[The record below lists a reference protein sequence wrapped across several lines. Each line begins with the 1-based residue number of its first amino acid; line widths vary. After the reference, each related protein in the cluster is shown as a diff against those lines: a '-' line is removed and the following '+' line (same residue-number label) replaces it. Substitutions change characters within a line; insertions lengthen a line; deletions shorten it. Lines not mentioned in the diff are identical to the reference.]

1 MIITWVHQYAMS
13 ICLMR
18 CPFALC
24 DAHLPNAMHAPEAA
38 EALAL
43 PKEPLPVTHCVVSI
57 DVYAQSFAET
67 SMEITN
73 QLT

>member
-24 DAHLPNAMHAPEAA
+24 DAHLPNAMHAPDSQDGFSHGQRSLHSLLDAMA
-38 EALAL
+38 TAVAM
-43 PKEPLPVTHCVVSI
+43 
-57 DVYAQSFAET
+57 A
-67 SMEITN
+67 
-73 QLT
+73 